1 VLSSAKLQQAI
12 AESGGYRMPGY
23 RHAVS
28 ARFPGE
34 IMKLFNR
41 LLCGV
46 LIVVMLLSLCACGN
60 KQIEAANESETEP
73 ATETEAATETEE
85 AAVEVSHEGQTEYNG
100 NWYELRKDLRCVL
113 LIGVDETGAQVDS
126 NSYNNDEQADF
137 VVLLVIDKTNKTYKL
152 IHINRDTMMDIPVL
166 GLGGVYAGKAYG
178 QLALAHTYGS
188 GLKDSCRNTAEAVS
202 DFFGGVEID
211 DYVSLSMAG
220 ISILNDAVGGV
231 TVTIEDDFSE
241 VDETMVM
248 GETITLVGDQAEY
261 FVRYR
266 KGVGDQTNISR
277 MARQRQFINEWT
289 KLAFDKAKNNDK
301 YVLSTLMSIS
311 DYMVSNMSLDQLS
324 KLANTLSEYENLGI
338 ETIDGEAKL
347 GEEFIEFYADEDSV
361 TDIIIENFMTRV
373 E

>member
-1 VLSSAKLQQAI
+1 MSV
-12 AESGGYRMPGY
+12 Y

-28 ARFPGE
+28 KRFSGDN
-34 IMKLFNR
+34 MKLFNR
-41 LLCGV
+41 ILCGV
-46 LIVVMLLSLCACGN
+46 LVFAMMLSLCACSD
-60 KQIEAANESETEP
+60 KQVQVEETAQP
-73 ATETEAATETEE
+73 DVEE
-85 AAVEVSHEGQTEYNG
+85 SHEGQIEYDG
-100 NWYELRKDLRCVL
+100 HWYEFRNDIRCVL
-113 LIGVDETGAQVDS
+113 FIGVDEAGEQVNS
-126 NSYNNDEQADF
+126 NSYNNDDQADF
-137 VVLLVIDKTNKTYKL
+137 VVLLVIDKTNETYKL
-152 IHINRDTMMDIPVL
+152 IHINRDTMMNIPVL
-166 GLGGVYAGKAYG
+166 GLGGVYAGKTYG

-202 DFFGGVEID
+202 DFFGGVTID

-266 KGVGDQTNISR
+266 KDVGDETNISR

-311 DYMVSNMSLDQLS
+311 DYMVSNMTLDQMTKLS
-324 KLANTLSEYENLGI
+324 NTLSDYENLGI
-338 ETIDGEAKL
+338 ETIDGEAVL
-347 GEEFIEFYADEDSV
+347 GTKFMEFYADEDSV
-361 TDIIIENFMTRV
+361 TRIMIENFMQMV